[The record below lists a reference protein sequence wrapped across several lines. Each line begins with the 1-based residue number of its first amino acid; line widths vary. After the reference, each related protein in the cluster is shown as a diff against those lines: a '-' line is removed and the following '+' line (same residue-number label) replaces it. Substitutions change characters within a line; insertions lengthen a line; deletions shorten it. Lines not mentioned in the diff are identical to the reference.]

1 MAVVFFRLLNV
12 VNSNASF
19 QNHVWMWSYF
29 VKWKGMY
36 IGFYYLIKEMGII
49 RKSSSE
55 LKLELYLQ
63 LGIRKNFSVRLE
75 AA

>member
-1 MAVVFFRLLNV
+1 
-12 VNSNASF
+12 
-19 QNHVWMWSYF
+19 
-29 VKWKGMY
+29 
-36 IGFYYLIKEMGII
+36 MGII

-63 LGIRKNFSVRLE
+63 LGIGKNLSVRLE

>member
-1 MAVVFFRLLNV
+1 
-12 VNSNASF
+12 
-19 QNHVWMWSYF
+19 MWSYF

-36 IGFYYLIKEMGII
+36 IGFYYLFKEMGII